1 MTPGESP
8 RLGIG
13 RQLLVALIEA
23 PASLL
28 RMSARS
34 WGWLG
39 LYFGLS
45 AALLFG
51 LAGLFASNEE
61 SLEKAAMGFLFPE
74 SWHGIVDFVLAFVFK
89 SQAQQVVVNVVLF
102 VTLNVVSLLFFWA
115 KEALSQSYER
125 DLAARARRTSED
137 VDDAAEEAADPR
149 EQWRDYPFWKEA
161 LEEIKWTLVGV
172 ALMFVVLWLG
182 HSPDAWRDTAATIL
196 SYIVL
201 FFTTA
206 GNYLAPPMQRR
217 RLSYAQVLKAM
228 FQKPL
233 LAFGFGAVMAL
244 PQVLVLHLVSGAEMP
259 AFVSLLVIF
268 AVNIVFIAWSAV
280 AGTHAGLTLLPVVE
294 AARPSRWA
302 TRIVGWLLVF
312 AILGAGGYVGTRLG
326 IALASK
332 SQILKCTYQVDW
344 STVVVDT
351 PKLGSLLSGKVGVG
365 VSFEVAIHNPNGLP
379 VRIENNRLVVS
390 DDDLV
395 IAESH
400 LLPIDVAANGTTRT
414 RVGLDVEL
422 QAAGLLQGARI
433 NPLTWDLTL
442 YVALDDDLEL
452 PIYLRGAD

>member
-1 MTPGESP
+1 MTAKDG

-13 RQLLVALIEA
+13 RQLMVAFVAA

-28 RMSARS
+28 RMSGRS
-34 WGWLG
+34 WAWLG

-51 LAGLFASNEE
+51 LAGLFASNED
-61 SLEKAAMGFLFPE
+61 SLQRAAMEFLFPAD
-74 SWHGIVDFVLAFVFK
+74 WHGLIDFMLAFVFK

-125 DLAARARRTSED
+125 DLAARARRSSD
-137 VDDAAEEAADPR
+137 DSDDAAEDAADPR
-149 EQWRDYPFWKEA
+149 SAWREYPFWKEA

-182 HSPDAWRDTAATIL
+182 HSPDAWRDTTATVL
-196 SYIVL
+196 SYLVL

-217 RLSYAQVLKAM
+217 RLSYGQVLKAM
-228 FQKPL
+228 FRKPL
-233 LAFGFGAVMAL
+233 LAFGFGATMAL
-244 PQVLVLHLVSGAEMP
+244 PQVLVLHLVSGTGLS

-294 AARPSRWA
+294 AQRPSRWV
-302 TRIVGWLLVF
+302 TRVVGWVAVLGILV
-312 AILGAGGYVGTRLG
+312 AGGYVGTRLG
-326 IALASK
+326 SAIASK
-332 SQILKCTYQVDW
+332 SQILKCTYRVDW
-344 STVVVDT
+344 ATVAVDT
-351 PKLGSLLSGKVGVG
+351 PKLGGLLGGKLGVG
-365 VSFEVAIHNPNGLP
+365 VSFEVEIHNPNALP

-390 DDDLV
+390 DNDLV

-400 LLPIDVAANGTTRT
+400 LLPLDVAANDTTRT

-422 QAAGLLQGARI
+422 QAAGLLKGARI
-433 NPLTWDLTL
+433 NPLAWDITL
-442 YVALDDDLEL
+442 YVALDDDLEF